1 MTRKEDAGGV
11 SENVKVVVR
20 CRPLNSEEV
29 QDGRKRI
36 VSMDTKAGQIFI
48 KNPKAPEEPP
58 KTFSFD
64 LVYDENVRQI
74 DLYNEVARPVVES
87 VIEGFNGTI
96 FAYGQTGTGKTHTMD
111 GGSTAES
118 QGIIPN
124 SFDQVFNFIAATDH
138 REFLVR
144 GSFLEIYNEEIRD
157 LLSRNPKNKLELKE
171 DQDGGVFV
179 KDLSNYVVKSVSDIK
194 QVLEVGKRNRSVGAT
209 KMNLGSSRSH
219 SVFTITIES
228 TMRDERGDEHVR
240 VGKLNLV
247 DLAGSERAT
256 KTGATGDRFKE
267 GVKINLSLAA
277 LGNVINALVEGKS
290 GHIPYRDSKLTRL
303 LQDSLGG
310 NTKTCMVANISP
322 ADYNY
327 DETISTLRY
336 ANRAKNIQNK
346 PKINEDPKD
355 AMIREMQEKVARLK
369 AELAAK
375 AGGAPP
381 PPQVV
386 KKVVEEG
393 PGEDQLLEI
402 RENMMREL
410 KEKMEAA
417 ANEKA
422 RAKAKE
428 DAESMA
434 RKALEALLQ
443 EQNKTDEQRKAIQA
457 ALAKQHAEME
467 AYASQI
473 EEEQQEKERL
483 EAQLREIES
492 KVLEGGVNLI
502 EQVEKLEREGEDME
516 RNMMIQRRQEEE
528 LARRLRELK
537 EEEML
542 EQKKFKDVKEEVA
555 AINKRITEVQQQYD
569 QRMSEVNEVQKIH
582 QLERED
588 LLGQIRELEQIIKLR
603 DLVISWFIP
612 PEFLAVIK
620 DHCYQDPTTEDWVV
634 NNAHFAGNAAR
645 EQAEA
650 AEANRVRAMDASSD
664 AADTASVYYSYK
676 QLKGEDSGQGRSGS
690 AGSGTGRASGMG
702 KKRPQSRIGSI
713 MARPSSTRE
722 MKVPTDA
729 HQGKA
734 GGRPPPAS
742 AGEAIPWAR
751 GLVKR

>member
-310 NTKTCMVANISP
+310 NTKTCMVANIGP
-322 ADYNY
+322 ADWNF
-327 DETISTLRY
+327 DETMSTLRY

-355 AMIREMQEKVARLK
+355 ALIREYQDEMKRL
-369 AELAAK
+369 
-375 AGGAPP
+375 
-381 PPQVV
+381 
-386 KKVVEEG
+386 EE
-393 PGEDQLLEI
+393 Q
-402 RENMMREL
+402 L
-410 KEKMEAA
+410 KEIEAHGGSA
-417 ANEKA
+417 AVLKP
-422 RAKAKE
+422 K
-428 DAESMA
+428 
-434 RKALEALLQ
+434 
-443 EQNKTDEQRKAIQA
+443 I
-457 ALAKQHAEME
+457 
-467 AYASQI
+467 I
-473 EEEQQEKERL
+473 EEVEIKKRQVTEDEKEAIRREI
-483 EAQLREIES
+483 EAQLRRQASNQGSVSLSPEEVQRIQEEAEREAEEQRRRLEEERERARREAEEKAKLLSEKEREMQGARERAQLVAQAKSQLAAKLQAMQNKVLHGGGKDELAKKAKEKEAEIAKQMQDLENRRKKEREAAEKIKEFERRRVEKDQKYASLSEERDAKKRVLEELWAQLQGAHRDVSDVEAEFDRERKFFMEQLQELQSQLKLREAIIAAFIPPDEQS
-492 KVLEGGVNLI
+492 KVMVKA
-502 EQVEKLEREGEDME
+502 VWDEDA
-516 RNMMIQRRQEEE
+516 EEW
-528 LARRLRELK
+528 
-537 EEEML
+537 
-542 EQKKFKDVKEEVA
+542 
-555 AINKRITEVQQQYD
+555 
-569 QRMSEVNEVQKIH
+569 
-582 QLERED
+582 
-588 LLGQIRELEQIIKLR
+588 LLGQVSERAE
-603 DLVISWFIP
+603 
-612 PEFLAVIK
+612 
-620 DHCYQDPTTEDWVV
+620 
-634 NNAHFAGNAAR
+634 NA
-645 EQAEA
+645 
-650 AEANRVRAMDASSD
+650 
-664 AADTASVYYSYK
+664 TSVK
-676 QLKGEDSGQGRSGS
+676 RPVS
-690 AGSGTGRASGMG
+690 ASGTR
-702 KKRPQSRIGSI
+702 RP
-713 MARPSSTRE
+713 MSSFAKAQAAQGDQNPRFKSENILTLELDMPERTTYVFSE
-722 MKVPTDA
+722 ETLSEPAVRDA
-729 HQGKA
+729 LQALFVDGQVFFQG
-734 GGRPPPAS
+734 
-742 AGEAIPWAR
+742 
-751 GLVKR
+751 